1 MRRNRL
7 KVQKFIAVAAS
18 ILMLSACGSAARKDA
33 LQTMPQPPK
42 LDLDDPLSVAK
53 ATKVQRGESNLATI
67 YKGPNVASNPQD
79 QLYIRALKSDAGSI
93 TYEIYVVI
101 NYTGYWRFY
110 NLAYDAHGD
119 ILDLTVMTRDID
131 ECKRIDC
138 VQQELLIVDV
148 TRKYLEENVQGGLR
162 FWVSAKKEKT
172 KEVLF
177 IPSGYIMAFLSLAG
191 K

>member
-1 MRRNRL
+1 M

-18 ILMLSACGSAARKDA
+18 ILMLSACGSPAQKDA
-33 LQTMPQPPK
+33 LQTMPQPQK

-53 ATKVQRGESNLATI
+53 ATKVERGESDLATI
-67 YKGPNVASNPQD
+67 YKGPNIASNPQD
-79 QLYIRALKSDAGSI
+79 QLYIRALKSFTGSI

-110 NLAYDAHGD
+110 NLAYDTYGN
-119 ILDLTVMTRDID
+119 ILDLTVMDRDID

-138 VQQELLIVDV
+138 IQQELLIVEV
-148 TRKYLEENVQGGLR
+148 TRKYLEEHMQGGLR

-177 IPSGYIMAFLSLAG
+177 IPAGYVIAFLSLAG

>member
-1 MRRNRL
+1 
-7 KVQKFIAVAAS
+7 VAAS
-18 ILMLSACGSAARKDA
+18 ILMLSACSTTADQKDV
-33 LQTMPQPPK
+33 QQIMPPQK

-53 ATKVQRGESNLATI
+53 ATKVQRGESNFATI

-79 QLYIRALKSDAGSI
+79 QLYIRALKSDAGNI

-110 NLAYDAHGD
+110 NLAYDTYGN

-148 TRKYLEENVQGGLR
+148 TRKYLEENMQGGLR
-162 FWVSAKKEKT
+162 FWLSAKKEKT
-172 KEVLF
+172 REVLF
-177 IPSGYIMAFLSLAG
+177 IPSGYIMAFLSLAD
-191 K
+191 KSP